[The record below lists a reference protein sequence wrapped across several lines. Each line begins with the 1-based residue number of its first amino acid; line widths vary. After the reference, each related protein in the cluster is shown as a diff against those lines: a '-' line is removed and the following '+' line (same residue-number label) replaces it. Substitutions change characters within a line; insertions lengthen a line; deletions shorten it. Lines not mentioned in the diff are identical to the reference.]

1 LKKYVVLSDF
11 IDKKTK
17 KLHEK
22 GTSYEATEERAVE
35 LVEKGFLEKP
45 KKPEKE
51 KPKDESIKA

>member
-1 LKKYVVLSDF
+1 VLSDF

-22 GTSYEATEERAVE
+22 GTKYEAAEERAVE
-35 LVEKGFLEKP
+35 LIEKGFLEKP

-51 KPKDESIKA
+51 KPKDEPIKD

>member
-22 GTSYEATEERAVE
+22 GTKYEAAEDRAIE
-35 LVEKGFLEKP
+35 LIEKGFLEKVN
-45 KKPEKE
+45 KPEKE
-51 KPKDESIKA
+51 KQKDESIKD

>member
-1 LKKYVVLSDF
+1 LKKYAVLSDF

-22 GTSYEATEERAVE
+22 GTKYEAAEERAVE
-35 LVEKGFLEKP
+35 LIEKGFLEKP

-51 KPKDESIKA
+51 KPKDESIKD